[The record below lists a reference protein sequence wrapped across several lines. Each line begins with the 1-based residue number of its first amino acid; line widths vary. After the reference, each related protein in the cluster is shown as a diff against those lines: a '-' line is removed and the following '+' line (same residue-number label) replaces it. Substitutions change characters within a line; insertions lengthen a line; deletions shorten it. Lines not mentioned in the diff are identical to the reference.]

1 MAIAPRVIFLDV
13 DGVLHPADAPGGNA
27 LEDEDLFRRPCLER
41 LAWVANHGHAAIVL
55 SSSWRLDKDSLA
67 EVERHLASVG
77 LSVLDS
83 TATDASMGPSARAQ
97 EIVDWLRAHE
107 ATEACVVLDDLDL
120 SPSLGK
126 SCVIVNGQEALTDAD
141 AESAVEV
148 LTTDAGDV
156 SELLKAFVQVG
167 EEMAWRHR
175 WEMLER
181 KAAKKKKKKKE
192 KKES

>member
-97 EIVDWLRAHE
+97 VALSVQKAETLRR
-107 ATEACVVLDDLDL
+107 C
-120 SPSLGK
+120 S
-126 SCVIVNGQEALTDAD
+126 EALVARGRFH
-141 AESAVEV
+141 V
-148 LTTDAGDV
+148 
-156 SELLKAFVQVG
+156 
-167 EEMAWRHR
+167 
-175 WEMLER
+175 
-181 KAAKKKKKKKE
+181 
-192 KKES
+192 

>member
-1 MAIAPRVIFLDV
+1 M
-13 DGVLHPADAPGGNA
+13 
-27 LEDEDLFRRPCLER
+27 
-41 LAWVANHGHAAIVL
+41 
-55 SSSWRLDKDSLA
+55 
-67 EVERHLASVG
+67 RHYTVC
-77 LSVLDS
+77 
-83 TATDASMGPSARAQ
+83 Q

-181 KAAKKKKKKKE
+181 HQIQTIGREGRQQRRKKRKKRRRRAKE
-192 KKES
+192 E

>member
-1 MAIAPRVIFLDV
+1 M
-13 DGVLHPADAPGGNA
+13 
-27 LEDEDLFRRPCLER
+27 
-41 LAWVANHGHAAIVL
+41 
-55 SSSWRLDKDSLA
+55 
-67 EVERHLASVG
+67 RHYTVC
-77 LSVLDS
+77 
-83 TATDASMGPSARAQ
+83 Q

-181 KAAKKKKKKKE
+181 KAAKKKKKEKREEGELRRSERLQKK
-192 KKES
+192 KVKTVAQAKERSVNEQLDACMLA